1 MSGLLVSLQ
10 GAVAQGVLWGIMVL
24 GVYITFRLMDIADMT
39 VDGSFALGACVC
51 AVLVVN
57 KGVNPVLALL
67 VAAAAGVVAGAVTG
81 ILHTVFEI
89 PAILAGILTQIS
101 LWVDQPPD
109 HGRKEQ
115 SAASESQDTYQRS
128 GCFLRDDPGTG
139 IDDRWNC
146 AGCGGYSV
154 SLLVLREPEIGTA
167 MRAPVTTRY
176 VRRAGRGHP
185 V

>member
-67 VAAAAGVVAGAVTG
+67 VAVAAGVVAGAVTG
-81 ILHTVFEI
+81 ILHVFEI
-89 PAILAGILTQIS
+89 PAILANSAQIS
-101 LWVDQPPD
+101 LW
-109 HGRKEQ
+109 
-115 SAASESQDTYQRS
+115 SIN
-128 GCFLRDDPGTG
+128 LRIMGG
-139 IDDRWNC
+139 KSNC
-146 AGCGGYSV
+146 
-154 SLLVLREPEIGTA
+154 RF
-167 MRAPVTTRY
+167 
-176 VRRAGRGHP
+176 
-185 V
+185 

>member
-67 VAAAAGVVAGAVTG
+67 VAVAAGVVAGAVTG

-101 LWVDQPPD
+101 LWSINLRIMGGKSIRIIVEVPKDLTAPQ
-109 HGRKEQ
+109 REALKNFK
-115 SAASESQDTYQRS
+115 DTM
-128 GCFLRDDPGTG
+128 
-139 IDDRWNC
+139 
-146 AGCGGYSV
+146 GYSD
-154 SLLVLREPEIGTA
+154 
-167 MRAPVTTRY
+167 VTPDEK
-176 VRRAGRGHP
+176 RGFFGKKKK
-185 V
+185 

>member
-24 GVYITFRLMDIADMT
+24 GVYITFRLMNIADMT

-101 LWVDQPPD
+101 LW
-109 HGRKEQ
+109 
-115 SAASESQDTYQRS
+115 SIN
-128 GCFLRDDPGTG
+128 LR
-139 IDDRWNC
+139 IM
-146 AGCGGYSV
+146 GG
-154 SLLVLREPEIGTA
+154 
-167 MRAPVTTRY
+167 
-176 VRRAGRGHP
+176 
-185 V
+185 

>member
-24 GVYITFRLMDIADMT
+24 GVYITFRLMNIADMT

-67 VAAAAGVVAGAVTG
+67 VAVAAGVVAGAVTG

-101 LWVDQPPD
+101 LW
-109 HGRKEQ
+109 
-115 SAASESQDTYQRS
+115 SIN
-128 GCFLRDDPGTG
+128 LRIMG
-139 IDDRWNC
+139 
-146 AGCGGYSV
+146 
-154 SLLVLREPEIGTA
+154 
-167 MRAPVTTRY
+167 
-176 VRRAGRGHP
+176 
-185 V
+185 

>member
-67 VAAAAGVVAGAVTG
+67 VAAAAGVVAGAEV
-81 ILHTVFEI
+81 
-89 PAILAGILTQIS
+89 A
-101 LWVDQPPD
+101 
-109 HGRKEQ
+109 Q
-115 SAASESQDTYQRS
+115 SRFSVGGLFQVWIQES
-128 GCFLRDDPGTG
+128 
-139 IDDRWNC
+139 
-146 AGCGGYSV
+146 GGVEDLFYFGV
-154 SLLVLREPEIGTA
+154 ELKP
-167 MRAPVTTRY
+167 
-176 VRRAGRGHP
+176 
-185 V
+185 